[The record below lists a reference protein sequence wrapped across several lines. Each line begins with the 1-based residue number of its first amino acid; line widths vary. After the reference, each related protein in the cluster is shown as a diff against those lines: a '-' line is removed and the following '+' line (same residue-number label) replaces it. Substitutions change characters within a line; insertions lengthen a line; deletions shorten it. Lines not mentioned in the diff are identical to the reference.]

1 MQVRS
6 RALWVRTPVLL
17 MNENLFLPPRRRGV
31 IIHSVLL
38 AILGSITIWGFLGIS
53 SATVGPTFMVYILLT
68 LAAALPI
75 PVIGYRLYA
84 LLRANY
90 ILEREILR
98 IFWGLRVEEIPLS
111 DIEWVRPASDLTIP
125 LRLPPFRLP
134 GSLLGLRRHPDL
146 GAVEF
151 LASDVKELLLVATA
165 KRVFAISPNDPRRFM
180 RDFQLATELGS
191 LSPPRAHSTYPSF
204 IVAEAWKSLLARYL
218 WLSGLL
224 LNIGLL
230 AWTSFLI
237 PSLESIPLG
246 FDISGLPQGP
256 FPAVQLMMLPLISAA
271 LFLVGLILGLYFYRW
286 EEQRILAFIIWASG
300 TITSILFLIAVL
312 FAITTPI

>member
-1 MQVRS
+1 
-6 RALWVRTPVLL
+6 
-17 MNENLFLPPRRRGV
+17 MNDNLYLPPRQRG
-31 IIHSVLL
+31 ILIHSILI
-38 AILGSITIWGFLGIS
+38 AILGSITIWGFLGVS
-53 SATVGPTFMVYILLT
+53 SAAVGPTFMLYILLT
-68 LAAALPI
+68 LAAALPL

-90 ILEREILR
+90 VLEREILR
-98 IFWGLRVEEIPLS
+98 IYWGLRVEEIPLS
-111 DIEWVRPASDLTIP
+111 DIEWIRPATDLTIP

-134 GSLLGLRRHPDL
+134 GSVLGLRRHPDL

-165 KRVFAISPNDPRRFM
+165 KRVFAISPKDSRRFA
-180 RDFQLATELGS
+180 REFQLATELGS
-191 LSPPRAHSTYPSF
+191 LSSSQAHSTYPSF

-218 WLSGLL
+218 WISGLL

-237 PSLESIPLG
+237 PSLQSIPLG
-246 FDISGLPQGP
+246 FDVNGIPQGP
-256 FPAVQLMMLPLISAA
+256 FPPVQLMMLPLISAA
-271 LFLVGLILGLYFYRW
+271 FFLVGLILGLYFYRW
-286 EEQRILAFIIWASG
+286 EEQRILAFIIWISS
-300 TITSILFLIAVL
+300 TVTSILFLIAVL